1 MVCRGHIP
9 QSVVYI
15 DLSVCSKG
23 DKERLKKFKGSMHE
37 LTLVL
42 EVLYLL

>member
-1 MVCRGHIP
+1 MREEKRK
-9 QSVVYI
+9 SVLFMYNE
-15 DLSVCSKG
+15 SVCSKG
-23 DKERLKKFKGSMHE
+23 DKERLKKFKWSMHE